1 MPPKPS
7 VLWALLALCL
17 VTAFVAVAYPM
28 YVIRPFR
35 AQGAA
40 ELAAALKVRH
50 WGPAAAAVG
59 AAVALACA
67 IAIWKIS
74 RSRVWRIV
82 ALSMTALTTLFATL
96 SHVNIFELMFHRVD
110 SPATI
115 AANEAKLDKDDMV
128 LAIRVGNGARGYPI
142 RMMGYHHIV
151 NDIVGGVPVVAT
163 Y

>member
-1 MPPKPS
+1 MSPKPS

-17 VTAFVAVAYPM
+17 ATAFVAIAYPM
-28 YVIRPFR
+28 YVLRPFR

-40 ELAAALKVRH
+40 ELAAALEVRR

-59 AAVALACA
+59 VAVALACA
-67 IAIWKIS
+67 IALWRIS
-74 RSRVWRIV
+74 RRRVWRIA
-82 ALSMTALTTLFATL
+82 ALSLTALTALFAIL

-110 SPATI
+110 SPVTI
-115 AANEAKLDKDDMV
+115 AANKAKLETDDMV
-128 LAIRVGNGARGYPI
+128 LAIRVGNEVRAYPV

-151 NDIVGGVPVVAT
+151 NDTVGGLPVVAT